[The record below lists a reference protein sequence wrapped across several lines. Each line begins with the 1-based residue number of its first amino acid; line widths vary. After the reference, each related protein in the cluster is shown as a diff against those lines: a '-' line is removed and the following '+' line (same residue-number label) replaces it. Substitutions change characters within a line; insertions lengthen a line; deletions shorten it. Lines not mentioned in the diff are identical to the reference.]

1 MKFTP
6 IFAGGPLFN
15 SKLHSSASS
24 KVLPREGDFDP
35 AEVLR
40 EKVLISAGDLPQH
53 QRHYFWRS
61 TTEFPIVRVAAW
73 NVRASDGTQ
82 VEL

>member
-6 IFAGGPLFN
+6 IFSGGPLSG

-24 KVLPREGDFDP
+24 KVLLREGDFDP
-35 AEVLR
+35 AEVVR
-40 EKVLISAGDLPQH
+40 ERVLIPAGELPLQ
-53 QRHYFWRS
+53 QRHYLWRS

-73 NVRASDGTQ
+73 NVRGSDGAQ